1 MQNKKI
7 DLIVG
12 ARPNFVKCTVLYDVL
27 KKRGF
32 TIRLIHTGQ
41 HYDEKMSDIF
51 FKDLNIPKED
61 INLNVGSSS
70 HAVQTGMIMQK
81 YEELLY
87 KEKCDLVIVFGDVN
101 STVASVITA
110 AKLHIKTAHVE
121 AGLRSYDRS
130 MPEEINRLATDSIS
144 DYLFA
149 PDMGAV
155 NNLKK
160 EGHTENVFLAGN
172 IMIDTLKKHIE
183 IIENYNLSEYN
194 IINKKYIYMTLH
206 RPFNVDN
213 KDRLRFIID
222 FINKISEHY
231 PIIIPLHPRTDK
243 MLEQFDLKSNL
254 SNSIILI
261 ESVSYLKSIAFIK
274 NAKSVITDSG
284 GIQEETTYLN
294 IPCYTL
300 RKNTERPITITN
312 GTNMLI
318 EPDKNALEAIL
329 SDSEKTCDAIE
340 LWDGKTSERIVDFI
354 CKEVF

>member
-1 MQNKKI
+1 KKY
-7 DLIVG
+7 
-12 ARPNFVKCTVLYDVL
+12 VK
-27 KKRGF
+27 
-32 TIRLIHTGQ
+32 
-41 HYDEKMSDIF
+41 
-51 FKDLNIPKED
+51 
-61 INLNVGSSS
+61 
-70 HAVQTGMIMQK
+70 
-81 YEELLY
+81 
-87 KEKCDLVIVFGDVN
+87 
-101 STVASVITA
+101 
-110 AKLHIKTAHVE
+110 
-121 AGLRSYDRS
+121 
-130 MPEEINRLATDSIS
+130 
-144 DYLFA
+144 
-149 PDMGAV
+149 
-155 NNLKK
+155 
-160 EGHTENVFLAGN
+160 
-172 IMIDTLKKHIE
+172 
-183 IIENYNLSEYN
+183 